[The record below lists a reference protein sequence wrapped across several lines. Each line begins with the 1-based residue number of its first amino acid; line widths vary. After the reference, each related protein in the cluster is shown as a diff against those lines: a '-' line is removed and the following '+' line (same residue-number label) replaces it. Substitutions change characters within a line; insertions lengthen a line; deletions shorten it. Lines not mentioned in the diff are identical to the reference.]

1 MKMMKNTESTG
12 RLARS
17 KSRSREKMESYRKT
31 ALAMMAGALLWPA
44 LSAPAATMVLTNTAP
59 TPGPD
64 DQYQFIGSPD
74 KGGSI
79 GDNDQYDYVATGRPT
94 QGQTFTTSTNF
105 PPGYYITDIWAQHC
119 GYTEFDNTSG
129 NGTWWNQ
136 TAGSV
141 DTIRVTDSSKVNEAG
156 FALSTETYTW
166 KGTEN
171 DGADWTGGGG
181 ASVGDGMWLHFTL
194 STPIHLAAGTQYGFD
209 LTGTVNGN
217 GCYWEWLGTNNSDIY
232 PGGRAYTGS
241 DESVDNSETFE
252 AGARV
257 FLVQLS
263 RLVPAVAPVFSSE
276 SLFAPVG
283 QPVQVTVTIPPIVN
297 ANNTVTLNLVSTNT
311 SLVAFSL
318 GGLATETLTFAQ
330 GAANSQTF
338 TAYILGDGASDI
350 NVTPNVSF
358 NAASIQLGSSLSVY
372 EPFAYNTNTQTS
384 LDQADGGI
392 GFSAPWDLSDG
403 SGTATVVS
411 PGLTYGVNPS
421 LVTGSTNAATVSG
434 TIFRS
439 LPEVYGGVGGGT
451 VWVSFLVRGGG
462 LGAWGGISL
471 FQGINGTENL
481 FMGEV
486 VASSANNTW
495 GFSQSSTMYMDFS
508 GSVTP
513 GNQTD
518 FLVYRIDFPST
529 NGGEVLVTFYA
540 DPPLNT
546 RAPLSPTGIGYV
558 NAFTFDTIR
567 LGTAGTVTWDEIRMG
582 TEWTNVVPF
591 LGTPA
596 PPSLPTP
603 TLSAPAN
610 FVPIGQAAAITVSI
624 PAGTTLP
631 LAMTIT
637 NSDPVDFSLSPTNAG
652 STTLMFGVGSSDVQT
667 LNVQVM
673 SPGSTTLTV
682 VSNASVNS
690 SSVTFA
696 TQVLESESFKYAPAA
711 DGGLAGDDGG
721 IGFDNTSVDNPW
733 AGGGGVTSPGLT
745 YPGLLTFSN
754 CATITAAGTG
764 NANRLLALSS
774 ASSFG
779 GTAGGT
785 VWISFLIQGAVFATP
800 QYAGLQLLNSGGQ
813 TLFMGLDT
821 TVPNNGKWG
830 FTGPGAGETGF
841 PNSVAPS
848 TNVDLL
854 VYRIDFPGVGS
865 SSDATVTFYADP
877 VVGPAPPATPTGV
890 GALNN
895 PPINFDEIQM
905 ETSTNI
911 NIDEIRL
918 GGTWAQVVPMIPS
931 LSTVRV
937 SSSQVQISWPV
948 AAGNNYAL
956 ESSPGVAG
964 PWANAG
970 LSVTTLNGQSSA
982 LANIGSVPTFYRLV
996 IQ

>member
-1 MKMMKNTESTG
+1 MKMMKNTKSHG
-12 RLARS
+12 RLVS
-17 KSRSREKMESYRKT
+17 PLSCSPKKT
-31 ALAMMAGALLWPA
+31 GAFRAAALAVMAGALLCPA
-44 LSAPAATMVLTNTAP
+44 LSAPAATLVLTNVAP
-59 TPGPD
+59 TPGQD
-64 DQYQFIGSPD
+64 DQYQFIGSSD

-105 PPGYYITDIWAQHC
+105 PAGYYITDIWAQHC

-129 NGTWWNQ
+129 NGTWWDQ
-136 TAGSV
+136 GSGSV
-141 DTIRVTDSSKVNEAG
+141 VTVRVTDPSKVNEAG
-156 FALSTETYTW
+156 FAISTETYTW
-166 KGTEN
+166 TGTEN
-171 DGADWTGGGG
+171 AGALWTGGGG
-181 ASVGDGMWLHFTL
+181 SSMGDGLWLHFTL
-194 STPIHLAAGTQYGFD
+194 ATPIYLAAGTQYGFD
-209 LTGTVNGN
+209 LTGTVNGS
-217 GCYWEWLGTNNSDIY
+217 GCYWEWLGTNNSDVY
-232 PGGRAYTGS
+232 PQGKAYTGS
-241 DESVDNSETFE
+241 DESVDNSETYDT
-252 AGARV
+252 GARV

-263 RLVPAVAPVFSSE
+263 RTVPAVTPVFSSA
-276 SLFAPVG
+276 SLFAQVG
-283 QPVQVTVTIPPIVN
+283 QAVQVTVTIPPIVN
-297 ANNTVTLNLVSTNT
+297 ANNSVTLNLVSANTNI
-311 SLVAFSL
+311 VAFSL
-318 GGLATETLTFAQ
+318 GGLSTNTLTFAQ
-330 GAANSQTF
+330 GAANVQTF
-338 TAYILGDGASDI
+338 TAYVLGNGVADI
-350 NVTPNVSF
+350 DVVPNAAF
-358 NAASIQLGSSLSVY
+358 NAASVQVGSSISVY
-372 EPFAYNTNTQTS
+372 EPFAYDTNTQTS

-421 LVTGSTNAATVSG
+421 LVTGSTNAVTVSG

-439 LPEVYGGVGGGT
+439 LPVTYGGVSGGT
-451 VWVSFLVRGGG
+451 VWVSFLVRGNG
-462 LGAWGGISL
+462 LVSYGGISL
-471 FQGINGTENL
+471 FQGINGSENL

-486 VASSANNTW
+486 PGSSPNNTW
-495 GFSQSSTMYMDFS
+495 GFLQSSTVYMDFP
-508 GSVTP
+508 GSITP
-513 GNQTD
+513 GSQTD

-529 NGGEVLVTFYA
+529 NGGQTLVTFYA

-546 RAPLSPTGIGYV
+546 NAPLSPTGTGYV
-558 NAFTFDTIR
+558 SAFTFNTIR
-567 LGTAGTVTWDEIRMG
+567 MGTGGTVTWDEIRIG
-582 TEWTNVVPF
+582 TEWTNVAPF

-596 PPSLPTP
+596 AASLPTP
-603 TLSAPAN
+603 TLTAPAN

-624 PAGTTLP
+624 PEGTTLP
-631 LAMTIT
+631 LSMTIT
-637 NSDPVDFSLSPTNAG
+637 NSDPIDFILSPTNAE
-652 STTLMFGVGSSDVQT
+652 STTLTFGVGSSNVQT
-667 LNVQVM
+667 LNVQVVT
-673 SPGSTTLTV
+673 PGSATLTV
-682 VSNASVNS
+682 VSNVSVNS

-696 TQVLESESFKYAPAA
+696 TQVLESESFKYAATA
-711 DGGLAGDDGG
+711 DGGLPGDDGG
-721 IGFDNTSVDNPW
+721 LGFDNTSVDNPW
-733 AGGGGVTSPGLT
+733 AGGGGVLSPGLT

-754 CATITAAGTG
+754 CASINAAGTG

-774 ASSFG
+774 SGSYG

-800 QYAGLQLLNSGGQ
+800 QYAGLQLLNAGGQ

-841 PNSVAPS
+841 PNSVVPS

-854 VYRIDFPGVGS
+854 VYRIDFPAVGS
-865 SSDATVTFYADP
+865 SSDAILTFYADP

-931 LSTVRV
+931 LTVVRV
-937 SSSQVQISWPV
+937 SGTQLQISWPV
-948 AAGNNYAL
+948 VTGNDYEL
-956 ESSPGVAG
+956 QSSPGVAG

-970 LSVTTLNGQSSA
+970 LSVTTQNGQSTA
-982 LANIGSVPTFYRLV
+982 IANTVNKTTFYRLL